1 MIGMAPSLI
10 PRTSSSAMP
19 AFLKIGG
26 TSSRISR
33 VLNRTS
39 PATTP
44 SWRAV
49 AEPAMHADVGSTK
62 APKCSIIPVAFPNLE
77 HGVRR
82 TLPIIEHGVITLMV
96 VGCLSIA
103 ASKDQGSSGFGGE
116 AHAQDQGN
124 NQAGGTRS
132 QQGSKGSGGETP
144 GQGPVRT
151 ACRSEIERLCPGEE
165 SAGRCLRSHSPDQL
179 SEACR
184 AALANRGSR

>member
-1 MIGMAPSLI
+1 
-10 PRTSSSAMP
+10 
-19 AFLKIGG
+19 
-26 TSSRISR
+26 
-33 VLNRTS
+33 
-39 PATTP
+39 
-44 SWRAV
+44 
-49 AEPAMHADVGSTK
+49 MHADVGSTK
-62 APKCSIIPVAFPNLE
+62 APKCSTIRVAFPNLE

-82 TLPIIEHGVITLMV
+82 TLPIIEHGVRRILPITLMV

-103 ASKDQGSSGFGGE
+103 ASKDQG
-116 AHAQDQGN
+116 N
-124 NQAGGTRS
+124 NQAGGTRG

>member
-1 MIGMAPSLI
+1 MAAYMG
-10 PRTSSSAMP
+10 SSFTGGLP
-19 AFLKIGG
+19 AVATAARPCITLKIGG

-62 APKCSIIPVAFPNLE
+62 APKCSTIRVAFPNLE

-82 TLPIIEHGVITLMV
+82 TLPIIEHSVRRILPITLMV

-103 ASKDQGSSGFGGE
+103 AFKDQGSSGFGGE

-124 NQAGGTRS
+124 NQAGGTR
-132 QQGSKGSGGETP
+132 

-151 ACRSEIERLCPGEE
+151 ACQSEIERFCPGEKN
-165 SAGRCLRSHSPDQL
+165 AGRCLRSHSPDQL
-179 SEACR
+179 SEACKG
-184 AALANRGSR
+184 ALANR